1 MGPVISVVSCS
12 LNKSDIIFLYCDYS
26 AVWCIVSLH
35 RPNQYEIIN
44 QVAGS
49 FPLLTVTMGPTT
61 EPNLSW
67 SAGFGVD
74 DLIN

>member
-1 MGPVISVVSCS
+1 M
-12 LNKSDIIFLYCDYS
+12 
-26 AVWCIVSLH
+26 SLH
-35 RPNQYEIIN
+35 RPNQYDIIN

-74 DLIN
+74 DLI